1 VQKTKNVARLQA
13 EVANQ
18 SNTTLTVTQTADART
33 LDERGCSRQVR
44 SCSRRF
50 MKAGRMM
57 IFCAA
62 TAAVAQQLPAADQEP
77 KDDSRRS
84 RPVAFFTTLQRQS
97 FVFPDI
103 ATSKNPLSTR
113 QKFELFVNNSIS
125 VSSLFSSTV
134 GSAITQASNSPE
146 GYGQGGEGYAKR
158 FGSSMAR
165 NASSNFFGTF
175 LLASTLHQDPR
186 FYPQK
191 DPTFGRSVK
200 YSVQRLFVT
209 RTDSG
214 ASTANW
220 SGLLGPL
227 VAEGLANA
235 YWPERERTTGDT
247 LQRYGI
253 DLAATVGYNM
263 LRNYWPVFFKRM
275 RGSSPDHLPEGN
287 REH

>member
-1 VQKTKNVARLQA
+1 MQEMRNLKRLRR
-13 EVANQ
+13 EIETTQ
-18 SNTTLTVTQTADART
+18 SNFTLTVTQMSGVRT
-33 LDERGCSRQVR
+33 IDERGGSRHSR

-50 MKAGRMM
+50 MNAGRMI
-57 IFCAA
+57 IFCTA
-62 TAAVAQQLPAADQEP
+62 TAVVAQQRPVADQEP
-77 KDDSRRS
+77 KDDSQRS
-84 RPVAFFTTLQRQS
+84 RPVAFFTTLARQS
-97 FVFPDI
+97 VVFPDI

-113 QKFELFVNNSIS
+113 EKFELFVNNSIS

-134 GSAITQASNSPE
+134 GSTITQASNSPE
-146 GYGQGGEGYAKR
+146 GYGQGGKGYAKR

-227 VAEGLANA
+227 IAEGLANA
-235 YWPERERTTGDT
+235 YWPERERTPGDT
-247 LQRYGI
+247 FQRYGI
-253 DLAATVGYNM
+253 DLATTAGYNM
-263 LRNYWPVFFKRM
+263 LRNYWPAFFKKM
-275 RGSSPDHLPEGN
+275 RGSNVYHRQP
-287 REH
+287 